1 MPKMKTKSS
10 AKKRFKLTGS
20 GKIKRKHAF
29 KNHIL
34 TKKSKKR
41 KLKLTHSGLVDDS
54 DKKSIKEQLESIDI
68 INIDILPLLNR
79 MIDSLRK
86 FVELD
91 LPFLFNERIKKI
103 SLQ

>member
-29 KNHIL
+29 KSHIL

-41 KLKLTHSGLVDDS
+41 KLRLTHDGLVHKS
-54 DKKSIKEQLESIDI
+54 DRKNILKQLA
-68 INIDILPLLNR
+68 L
-79 MIDSLRK
+79 K
-86 FVELD
+86 
-91 LPFLFNERIKKI
+91 
-103 SLQ
+103 